1 MAQEALGSTTAWWA
15 LGQEKDVGE
24 NRSVSEPWAQVWLI
38 DGATRTHAVGI
49 TGRRTV
55 QGIWELSVPAAQ
67 VFCTRRNTLKL
78 RVY

>member
-38 DGATRTHAVGI
+38 DGATCTHAVRGSQE
-49 TGRRTV
+49 GERCRAYGNSPY
-55 QGIWELSVPAAQ
+55 QLLRFSVH
-67 VFCTRRNTLKL
+67 VEIL
-78 RVY
+78 